1 MQQITFLLALNPSD
15 VDAFR
20 AALDYAAEGDTI
32 VLAEIGTVA
41 SLDIHIEQHHPDVV
55 VYDPTLDN
63 GRTLVRWPTDVGKYP
78 LLVCATTDATFAIE
92 AFDAGAVHFLQPPFT
107 ARGLQRTLQ
116 RIRRVLPYVSST
128 GKPRHLRESSFGT
141 IGVVALPVNN
151 GMTLRRVDDIVYVRG
166 EGSYSRVEFTHD
178 PAIILSRTV
187 GDCEAS
193 LHGDSFL
200 RVHRSSL
207 VNLQHIVS
215 IQRGKQHRLKMMNG
229 HFVDVSD
236 TYRDALFERLQ
247 VIGRKRE
254 CES

>member
-1 MQQITFLLALNPSD
+1 MQQITFLLALHNAD

-20 AALDYAAEGDTI
+20 AALDYASEGDAVVIADVGVVT
-32 VLAEIGTVA
+32 A
-41 SLDIHIEQHHPDVV
+41 LDACIEQHHPDVV
-55 VYDPTLDN
+55 VYDPSLDS
-63 GRTLVRWPTDVGKYP
+63 GRTLVRWPTDIGRYP
-78 LLVCATTDATFAIE
+78 LLVCATCDATFAIE

-107 ARGLQRTLQ
+107 ARNLQRTLQ
-116 RIRRVLPYVSST
+116 RIQRVLPYAASS
-128 GKPRHLRESSFGT
+128 GKPRRLRESSFGT

-193 LHGDSFL
+193 LHGDTFL

-215 IQRGKQHRLKMMNG
+215 IQRGKQHRLKMING

-254 CES
+254 CEP